1 MKKNLP
7 VTNEEITFDEELI
20 STTDL
25 KGAITSFNSAFQKVS
40 GFDAE
45 ELLHKNHNVIR
56 HPDMPPAAFA
66 DMWSNLKSGNHWMG
80 MVKNRTKNG
89 GFYWV
94 DAYVTPI
101 FENDTVVGYE
111 SVRAKPDAE
120 TVQRAQ
126 KVYAAINAEK
136 KPKLGNWFGRLTLK
150 ARVALASISAL
161 VTTAAVS
168 IVAIGFIKPIFAG
181 VAGLLAGLLALF
193 ALSPLV
199 FKRLDAALA
208 EAKSQIDNPLMA
220 MIYTGSDDEVG
231 QLSLHSKILTAKLR
245 TVLCMMS
252 DTAHKVENEA
262 SQTFDAQSEI
272 TKSMLSQADQTDQV
286 ATAMTEMSAS
296 IQEVAQSANGAAS
309 KAAEVDELARSTSAL
324 SLTAKEGL
332 AAMDMAFDEIVE
344 MINALD
350 TSTKAITPV
359 IGVISNVA
367 EQTNLLALNAAI
379 EAARAGEHG
388 RGFAVVAD
396 EVRSLASRTQESTN
410 EIASLIE
417 KLNKSMASTI
427 SGTDRLKI
435 TAGESNQSVEKS
447 IDAVSAITG
456 KIQELNDLA
465 AMIAAAVEE
474 QSAVSEDMN
483 KNIVKINSDAEAV
496 AESSTK
502 SSKYAENLA
511 QESYNLSNMIRR
523 FRA

>member
-7 VTNEEITFDEELI
+7 VTNEEITFEEELI

-45 ELLHKNHNVIR
+45 ELLHKNHNIIR

-80 MVKNRTKNG
+80 MVKNRTKKG

-126 KVYAAINAEK
+126 KVYDSINAGK
-136 KPKLGNWFGRLTLK
+136 NPRLGNGFQRLTLK
-150 ARVALASISAL
+150 GRVAFASLLSLLI
-161 VTTAAVS
+161 
-168 IVAIGFIKPIFAG
+168 IG
-181 VAGLLAGLLALF
+181 
-193 ALSPLV
+193 ALSYTSAAFVAPGIALMLGLIGGAV
-199 FKRLDAALA
+199 TMFFMSPFIFKRLDEALA
-208 EAKSQIDNPLMA
+208 EAKAQINNPLMA
-220 MIYTGSDDEVG
+220 MIYTGHDDEVG
-231 QLSLHSKILTAKLR
+231 QLSLHSKILAAKLR

-272 TKSMLSQADQTDQV
+272 TQSMQSQADQTDQV

-296 IQEVAQSANGAAS
+296 IQEVAQSASGAAI
-309 KAAEVDELARSTSAL
+309 KAAEVDDLARSTSVL

-332 AAMDMAFDEIVE
+332 AAMDKAFDEIVE
-344 MINALD
+344 MINQLN

-410 EIASLIE
+410 EISALIE
-417 KLNKSMASTI
+417 KLNKAMASTI
-427 SGTDRLKI
+427 SGTDRLKL
-435 TAGESNQSVEKS
+435 TASESNQSVEKS
-447 IDAVSAITG
+447 INSVSAITG

-483 KNIVKINSDAEAV
+483 KNIVKINTDAESV
-496 AESSTK
+496 ADSSAK

-523 FRA
+523 FRG